1 MNFGQSFRLALK
13 SLMTSKMRAL
23 LTMLG
28 IIIGVGAVIV
38 ITSLGNGMQ
47 NMMNEQFEKLGANL
61 VQVQLF
67 MYGGDSRSVDP
78 DDMYELVDKYPQY
91 ISGVTPYVSAQ
102 LAVRQ
107 GSEDF
112 ERTSIYG
119 VGETFLNE
127 RGATM
132 SGQNLGKGRFISYI
146 DAARYQNVCVIG
158 AYLEEEA
165 FQGDALGKQLSI
177 GGEHFT
183 VIGVLEKNSDMSEGS
198 GDDIIYLPY
207 TTALRLS
214 GSADASMYM
223 FTSTSKDTAATAKGI
238 IENRLYK
245 TFQSSDYYFVMTS
258 AEMMDAM
265 NAMMGTMM
273 AVLVAIAAISL
284 LVGGIG
290 IMNIMLVSVTE
301 RTREIGIR
309 KSLGAKRKDIR
320 GQFIIEA
327 GTTSAIGGVLGILVG
342 IGLAS
347 LAGSLIGGM
356 MTSSMGGGSTFSAV
370 PNLSSVAV
378 AFGVSVG
385 IGILFGYLPAK
396 ISKAGWG
403 KRIFYF
409 ILFYFLLCRLV
420 DFLF

>member
-132 SGQNLGKGRFISYI
+132 SGQNLGKGRFISSI

-378 AFGVSVG
+378 AFGVSEGLG
-385 IGILFGYLPAK
+385 IQFGYLPAK
-396 ISKAGWG
+396 KAAALNPIDAL
-403 KRIFYF
+403 RYE
-409 ILFYFLLCRLV
+409 
-420 DFLF
+420 

>member
-177 GGEHFT
+177 GGELFT

-396 ISKAGWG
+396 KAAALNPIDAL
-403 KRIFYF
+403 RYE
-409 ILFYFLLCRLV
+409 
-420 DFLF
+420 

>member
-132 SGQNLGKGRFISYI
+132 SGQNLGKGRFVSYI

-183 VIGVLEKNSDMSEGS
+183 VIGVLEKNSDRSEGS

-214 GSADASMYM
+214 GSADASIYM

-396 ISKAGWG
+396 KAAALNPIDAL
-403 KRIFYF
+403 RYE
-409 ILFYFLLCRLV
+409 
-420 DFLF
+420 

>member
-183 VIGVLEKNSDMSEGS
+183 VIGVLETNSDMSEGS

-396 ISKAGWG
+396 KAAALNPIDAL
-403 KRIFYF
+403 RYE
-409 ILFYFLLCRLV
+409 
-420 DFLF
+420 

>member
-214 GSADASMYM
+214 GSADASIYM

-290 IMNIMLVSVTE
+290 IMKIMLVSVTE

-396 ISKAGWG
+396 KAAALNPIDAL
-403 KRIFYF
+403 RYE
-409 ILFYFLLCRLV
+409 
-420 DFLF
+420 

>member
-198 GDDIIYLPY
+198 GDDIIYLHY

-396 ISKAGWG
+396 KAAALNPIDAL
-403 KRIFYF
+403 RYE
-409 ILFYFLLCRLV
+409 
-420 DFLF
+420 

>member
-309 KSLGAKRKDIR
+309 KSLGAKRRDIR
-320 GQFIIEA
+320 SQFIIEA
-327 GTTSAIGGVLGILVG
+327 GTTSAIGGLLGIAFGCLVAMG
-342 IGLAS
+342 VGT
-347 LAGSLIGGM
+347 LIGGALV
-356 MTSSMGGGSTFSAV
+356 SQMGGNVTFSATPTFSAV
-370 PNLSSVAV
+370 AV
-378 AFGVSVG
+378 SFGVSVG
-385 IGILFGYLPAK
+385 IGVLFGYLPAN
-396 ISKAGWG
+396 KAA
-403 KRIFYF
+403 KLNPIDALRYE
-409 ILFYFLLCRLV
+409 
-420 DFLF
+420 

>member
-385 IGILFGYLPAK
+385 IGILFGYLPAN
-396 ISKAGWG
+396 KAA
-403 KRIFYF
+403 KLNPIDALRYE
-409 ILFYFLLCRLV
+409 
-420 DFLF
+420 

>member
-301 RTREIGIR
+301 LTREIGIR

-396 ISKAGWG
+396 KAAALNPIDAL
-403 KRIFYF
+403 RYE
-409 ILFYFLLCRLV
+409 
-420 DFLF
+420 

>member
-214 GSADASMYM
+214 GSADASIYM

-385 IGILFGYLPAK
+385 IDILFGYLPAK
-396 ISKAGWG
+396 KAAALNPIDAL
-403 KRIFYF
+403 RYE
-409 ILFYFLLCRLV
+409 
-420 DFLF
+420 

>member
-177 GGEHFT
+177 GGDHFT

-214 GSADASMYM
+214 GSADASIYM

-396 ISKAGWG
+396 KAAALNPIDAL
-403 KRIFYF
+403 RYE
-409 ILFYFLLCRLV
+409 
-420 DFLF
+420 

>member
-320 GQFIIEA
+320 GQYIIEA

-385 IGILFGYLPAK
+385 IGNLFGYLPAK
-396 ISKAGWG
+396 KAAALNPIDAL
-403 KRIFYF
+403 RSE
-409 ILFYFLLCRLV
+409 
-420 DFLF
+420 